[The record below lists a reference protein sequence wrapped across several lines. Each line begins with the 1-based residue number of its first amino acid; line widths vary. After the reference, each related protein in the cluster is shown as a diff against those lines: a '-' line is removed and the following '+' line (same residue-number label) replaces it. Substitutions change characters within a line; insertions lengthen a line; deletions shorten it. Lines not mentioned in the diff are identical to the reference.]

1 MMLKNYLK
9 IIYRNLFRQ
18 KSSSFINIIGL
29 AIAIASCLF
38 ILLYIFDE
46 LKFDEFN
53 KNEDRIYRLVFNNTK
68 TGEVSSL
75 MPAALFPIITNEIP
89 NIEKGFRVSRWQ
101 KVSVAYKSNS
111 FVEDVYFSDNDIFNV
126 LTFPLDEGNPGNAL
140 SEPFSVVVTP
150 SVARKYFGNSDP
162 VGKVLKLDNNYNL
175 TVTGVLKEIPEHSS
189 LRPSIIVSM
198 NSMKTIDPRFLT
210 DMREEGSY
218 FYFLL
223 NKNSQMG
230 VIQKK
235 LDKIFK
241 DQYGNNTIIDDAG
254 FALQPLNEV
263 YLYPSNAKWE
273 IVSHGNIKYIRSFA
287 VIALLILIMAA
298 FNYTNLLTVSVKI
311 REKEFAVRK
320 LLGANRKRMIS
331 QFLIETCSYLF
342 IALCVALVIVD
353 IFMNQFNQLTGKTLY
368 FASLFQWKIILSITL
383 LLLITAISSIVYPSI
398 LAFTSDFLSRLKG
411 SSYSS
416 RFKPSRMQFG
426 FRQIVIGLQFIIT
439 ISLIAVVIIIF
450 NQLNYMLNQ
459 DLGFNKEHLL
469 SIQNPYDKDMYSR
482 FEEFKNDVSQNPH
495 VLSITA
501 GANVPSN
508 NFNNFTQVWV
518 KGKKIG
524 IGIHAAQIAIDYDYL
539 KTLQAKLLAGRDFS
553 HSFKTDADKNVII
566 NQTLAKEL
574 ELKNPVGAELSGIN
588 NASDPQ
594 QVIGV
599 VEDMH
604 FESFKEKIPPAIFY
618 LRQWSAENILL
629 RLKGDRIVT
638 TMKYLETE
646 WHKIIPSQPFIYS
659 FLDQSYDN
667 LYKSEKQTGTVILIF
682 CIFGVVISCIGLFGL
697 VSLFSQ
703 TRRKEIGIRK
713 VLGATVANAM
723 LLMTREYLIIIL
735 AANIIAIPI
744 TYYLMNNW
752 LRNFAYRIRI
762 NVYVFILS
770 GVLALII
777 ALLTL
782 SLQVIRS
789 ATANPVDSLRYE

>member
-1 MMLKNYLK
+1 MLKNYLK
-9 IIYRNLFRQ
+9 IICRNLFRQ

-89 NIEKGFRVSRWQ
+89 DIEKGIRVSRWQ
-101 KVSVAYKSNS
+101 KVSVAFKSNS
-111 FVEDVYFSDNDIFNV
+111 FVEDVYFSDNDIFDV
-126 LTFPLDEGNPGNAL
+126 LTFPLEEGNPENAL

-175 TVTGVLKEIPEHSS
+175 NVTGVLKEIPEHSS

-198 NSMKTIDPRFLT
+198 NSMNTIDSRFLT

-273 IVSHGNIKYIRSFA
+273 IVSHGNIKYIRSFS

-320 LLGANRKRMIS
+320 LLGANRKRMIA

-482 FEEFKNDVSQNPH
+482 FEEFKNEVSQDPH

-539 KTLQAKLLAGRDFS
+539 KTLQAKLLLGRDFS
-553 HSFKTDADKNVII
+553 QSFKTDADKSVII

-574 ELKNPVGAELSGIN
+574 ELTNPVGAELSGIN

-629 RLKGDRIVT
+629 RLKGDQIVT

-659 FLDQSYDN
+659 FLDQTYDN

-723 LLMTREYLIIIL
+723 LLMTREYLIIIA

-752 LRNFAYRIRI
+752 LRNFAYRIQI

-789 ATANPVDSLRYE
+789 ATANPVESLRYE